1 MNITL
6 VEGRALAVGERVE
19 VYYNLNKGGYSIK
32 SIDKRNPN
40 KGKVVAYADYVT
52 LENATFHAS
61 EATLKRILASK
72 QKSVYAVVRG
82 YLVSAD
88 KQETTQYKRGYINPY
103 TTGHFINEDT
113 KEQLTTAAQVYFE
126 NKRFY
131 FKDEEA

>member
-32 SIDKRNPN
+32 SIDKRNAN

-61 EATLKRILASK
+61 EATLKRILSSK

-82 YLVSAD
+82 YLVNID
-88 KQETTQYKRGYINPY
+88 KQDTNQYKLGYINPY
-103 TTGHFINEDT
+103 TTGHFIDRDT
-113 KEQLTTAAQVYFE
+113 NKRLNKADTVYFE
-126 NKRFY
+126 NKLFY
-131 FKDEEA
+131 YTEA